1 MHFTLL
7 LTALVGVSAPTLGM
21 PPEQKDPRGNE
32 ASPPAESGARTTGTT
47 WDLELFARGGLAGLA
62 AGGEVVWTSLPWP
75 AAQLTTDPYPELS
88 HFARKPVWG
97 VGIRTMR
104 GRWGFEA
111 QYQRITTNAFQ
122 PGSLILETSVRPL
135 RNPLVGAGPENLLT
149 VQGVLETRLSRGGA
163 RLFAGVGA
171 GAARAGGAD
180 AGRIGI
186 VPFARYAAIQRRG
199 EEVVHILSND
209 YASHKESADRLSFLV
224 SGSAGVTFRRQ
235 HFFVRPRV
243 DVLIGQTRHAES
255 SWDVTGEVE
264 PPDRSRHSIGLGTDS
279 VEVSVRPLFVLFSV
293 DLGWSSRR

>member
-1 MHFTLL
+1 MHFALL
-7 LTALVGVSAPTLGM
+7 LTALLGVSTPALGM
-21 PPEQKDPRGNE
+21 PPEQKDARSEE
-32 ASPPAESGARTTGTT
+32 APTAEAVAPGKGPA
-47 WDLELFARGGLAGLA
+47 WDYEVFARGGLAGLA

-111 QYQRITTNAFQ
+111 QYQRITTNVFQ

-135 RNPLVGAGPENLLT
+135 RNPVVAPGPENLLT
-149 VQGVLETRLSRGGA
+149 VQGVLETRLARGGA

-186 VPFARYAAIQRRG
+186 VPFARYAAIRRRG

-209 YASHKESADRLSFLV
+209 YASHEESADRLSFLV
-224 SGSAGVTFRRQ
+224 SGSVGITFRRQ

-279 VEVSVRPLFVLFSV
+279 VEVSVRPIFVLFSV
-293 DLGWSSRR
+293 DIGWSSRR